1 MTTRTSADRRSK
13 KPKKPARDQ
22 SKDVGTVSV
31 GASGVHDIARLPARP
46 RQPQPPTAAL
56 RLSAPG
62 DASERQADAVATR
75 IAPRAQVGFSAGP
88 TRPAGVLRMPSVAD
102 HGPGG
107 GAVPAGVRQVVAGG
121 GQGRPLAPDL
131 RSRMEPHL
139 GTDLGAVRVHTGPQA
154 AAAAAAIGARAFTVG
169 ASIYLGRHESPYDLR
184 LMAHEATHT
193 AQQQEHTA
201 ARATVMR
208 QMASAAPLP
217 DFLGSLAAPVRA
229 LPGYTALTLISG
241 KDLLSGAPVKLD
253 RDQLVAQLLASG
265 PFGPVAGEV
274 VKAAGVIGQV
284 FSLLTEGLAQHN
296 LTGAHLSR
304 ELAEAW
310 DEIHLG
316 QSTEAMLAVVRKHVG
331 AVLADIRAFVGA
343 VAARVIAL
351 IRTAAAAIVEPL
363 LETPQFKPVWEL
375 AKKVLRYD
383 PLRDRPV
390 EATTVEVLED
400 FLRLIGKESA
410 LAQMK
415 ERGTLQKTADWL
427 DAQAAAFT
435 GILGELRALFRD
447 AWAAIQ
453 PQNLPDLMG
462 NLKSLA
468 ERAFALV
475 GRIGNFAGTVI
486 GKVLSLVKD
495 ALLGWLS
502 QYAHKIP
509 GFHLLTVILGR
520 NPFTGELVERNAQN
534 LIKGFITLL
543 PDGEAT
549 YEQLASSGVVTE
561 AAAGI
566 ESEMGRLG
574 ISTEMITSTFRG
586 VWDTL
591 QLQDL
596 LDPIGAFLKVT
607 AKFGEPLGRVVQ
619 FVAVVVE
626 VVIGLVL
633 KLMNFPTDLLARILA
648 NVKRSVADIK
658 RDPVA
663 FLLRML
669 EALKTGFMHF
679 FDHIGS
685 YLVQGLVKWLFRGLG
700 KLGITIP
707 VELSLKSV
715 LGLVFEV
722 LGVSVETLWQK
733 LGKHIG
739 PERAAALRNTAG
751 VLTGAWAFVAD
762 VQARGAPAI
771 ADFLAGQLS
780 NLWDTVLG
788 MARDWITR
796 EIIEGVVAKLLS
808 MLDPTGVMAVV
819 NGFIAFFR
827 AVQSAIEYLRD
838 ILEIVDQYVTTF
850 AEVAAGRIDPG
861 AQMIEKGLANAVP
874 VAIGF
879 LAAQVG
885 IGNVPEA
892 IVGIIR
898 QVQKL
903 VDEALEWLF
912 TQAMRVGAS
921 ALQAL
926 GVAGPEAH
934 PGEPAA
940 KSGEKP
946 GAIDVHFDLMGEDH
960 EIFTDPTGRLM
971 AASKKP
977 KPVGDLE
984 GLDALHKK
992 YLALSS
998 TAPKETRTELI
1009 ARMIQQIK
1017 ELGLLIEGKGDPP
1030 NLGEVAPHQAQ
1041 TQRFRPAVKEAR
1053 YAQLWELESE
1063 HVIPRSFVD
1072 SLLTAH
1078 YPPGTDKA
1086 TFKVRP
1092 EEYEAMHTILIYRTA
1107 AHGKTY
1113 SKEHGGSYFKTPK
1126 PVELGSDASLLKK
1139 FRSRAQQGE
1148 QTGRVGAGDSPKHAR
1163 RAFDLLAK
1171 GAVRRTAEAVAADHK
1186 ALQSRRGSG
1195 PEPRP
1200 TKARVEEAAKKQ
1212 RQDIN
1217 RILSAR
1223 GLEPMPF

>member
-1 MTTRTSADRRSK
+1 MPTT
-13 KPKKPARDQ
+13 
-22 SKDVGTVSV
+22 
-31 GASGVHDIARLPARP
+31 H
-46 RQPQPPTAAL
+46 AL

-62 DASERQADAVATR
+62 DPYERHANAVAVQVAVGASPTPFPAAPLLPASLLR
-75 IAPRAQVGFSAGP
+75 IPNVAASAPAA
-88 TRPAGVLRMPSVAD
+88 
-102 HGPGG
+102 
-107 GAVPAGVRQVVAGG
+107 GAVPAGVRRVIDGG
-121 GQGRPLAPDL
+121 GPGRPLAPAL
-131 RSRMEPHL
+131 RARIEPHL

-154 AAAAAAIGARAFTVG
+154 AAAASALGARAFTAG
-169 ASIYLGRHESPYDLR
+169 ASVYLGRHESPYDLR
-184 LMAHEATHT
+184 LMAHEATHV

-208 QMASAAPLP
+208 QTDPGAALP

-229 LPGYTALTLISG
+229 MPGYTVLTLISG

-253 RDQLVAQLLASG
+253 RDQLVAQLLAFG

-274 VKAAGVIGQV
+274 VKAAGVINEI

-296 LTGAHLSR
+296 LTTARLSR
-304 ELAEAW
+304 EIAEAW
-310 DEIHLG
+310 EEIHLG
-316 QSTEAMLAVVRKHVG
+316 QSTEAMLAVVRRHVG
-331 AVLADIRAFVGA
+331 AVLADVRAFIGA

-351 IRTAAAAIVEPL
+351 IRAAAAAIVEPL

-375 AKKVLRYD
+375 AKKVLRCD

-400 FLRLIGKESA
+400 FLRLIGKEAA

-435 GILGELRALFRD
+435 GILGELKALFRD

-468 ERAFALV
+468 GRAFALA
-475 GRIGNFAGTVI
+475 GRIGEFAGTVV
-486 GKVLSLVKD
+486 GKVLALIKD

-502 QYAHKIP
+502 QYVHKIP
-509 GFHLLTVILGR
+509 GFHLLTVILGK

-534 LIKGFITLL
+534 LIQGFITLL

-549 YEQLASSGVVTE
+549 YEQLAASGVVAE
-561 AAAGI
+561 AAARI
-566 ESEMGRLG
+566 EGEMGRLG

-596 LDPIGAFLKVT
+596 LDPIGAFVRVV
-607 AKFGEPLGRVVQ
+607 AKFGEPLSRIVQ
-619 FVAVVVE
+619 FVGVVVE

-648 NVKRSVADIK
+648 NVSRAIQDIK

-669 EALKTGFMHF
+669 EALKSGFMRF
-679 FDHIGS
+679 FERIGA

-707 VELSLKSV
+707 TEITLKSV
-715 LGLVFEV
+715 LELVFEV
-722 LGVSVETLWQK
+722 LGVSIDMLWQK
-733 LGKHIG
+733 LAKHIG
-739 PERAAALRNTAG
+739 PERAAALRSAVG
-751 VLTGAWAFVAD
+751 VMTGAWAFIGEI
-762 VQARGAPAI
+762 QARGAPAI
-771 ADFLAGQLS
+771 AEFVAGQLS
-780 NLWDTVLG
+780 NLWETVLG

-819 NGFIAFFR
+819 NSFIAFFR

-892 IVGIIR
+892 IVGIIG
-898 QVQKL
+898 QVRRL
-903 VDEALEWLF
+903 VDEAVEWLF
-912 TQAMRVGAS
+912 VQAMKVGAS

-926 GVAGPEAH
+926 GATGPAPRTGEA
-934 PGEPAA
+934 
-940 KSGEKP
+940 GEKP
-946 GAIDVHFDLMGEDH
+946 VGKAAPIDVHFDLMGEDH
-960 EIFTDPTGRLM
+960 EIFTGPAGRLM
-971 AASKKP
+971 AASKNP

-984 GLDALHKK
+984 GLDALHKQ
-992 YLALSS
+992 YLALPE
-998 TAPKETRTELI
+998 TAPTEKRTEI
-1009 ARMIQQIK
+1009 INKMIQQIK
-1017 ELGLLIEGKGDPP
+1017 SLGLLVGGRGDPP

-1041 TQRFRPAVKEAR
+1041 TQRFRPAPKEAR

-1072 SLLTAH
+1072 SLLTVH
-1078 YPPGTDKA
+1078 YPPGTDKEKLRV
-1086 TFKVRP
+1086 TK
-1092 EEYEAMHTILIYRTA
+1092 EEYGFMHTILIYRTA

-1113 SKEHGGSYFKTPK
+1113 SKEHGQTSFKTAK
-1126 PVELGSDASLLKK
+1126 PVELGSDQSLLGQ
-1139 FRSRAQQGE
+1139 FRTRAKEGKE
-1148 QTGRVGAGDSPKHAR
+1148 TGRVGAGDSPAKAR

-1171 GAVRRTAEAVAADHK
+1171 GAVRRTVEAVEADHK
-1186 ALQSRRGSG
+1186 ALRAQRGSDA
-1195 PEPRP
+1195 EPRP
-1200 TKARVEEAAKKQ
+1200 TKAKIEAAAAKQ

-1217 RILSAR
+1217 RILAKR
-1223 GLEPMPF
+1223 GLEPIPV

>member
-1 MTTRTSADRRSK
+1 MSVRTRASASRRSK
-13 KPKKPARDQ
+13 RPPSSPVQNGVDRTPAPAN
-22 SKDVGTVSV
+22 
-31 GASGVHDIARLPARP
+31 GARGVHDIVRLPTHLRHP
-46 RQPQPPTAAL
+46 VPPSPNL
-56 RLSAPG
+56 RLSTPG
-62 DASERQADAVATR
+62 DSCERQADAVATH
-75 IAPRAQVGFSAGP
+75 VAGGA
-88 TRPAGVLRMPSVAD
+88 RPASCPVPPLLSAGVLRTAGAA
-102 HGPGG
+102 GPGT
-107 GAVPAGVRQVVAGG
+107 ASTFPAGARRVIDGG
-121 GQGRPLAPDL
+121 GQGRPLAPGL
-131 RSRMEPHL
+131 RSRIEPYL
-139 GTDLGAVRVHTGPQA
+139 GTDLSAVRVHTGPEA
-154 AAAAAAIGARAFTVG
+154 AAVAAAIGARAFTVG
-169 ASIYLGRHESPYDLR
+169 MSIYLGRHESPYDLR
-184 LMAHEATHT
+184 LMAHEATHA
-193 AQQQEHTA
+193 AQQQEHA
-201 ARATVMR
+201 GARATVMR
-208 QMASAAPLP
+208 QTGSAAPLP

-241 KDLLSGAPVKLD
+241 KDLLSGKPVKID
-253 RDQLVAQLLASG
+253 RDQLVAQLLALG
-265 PFGPVAGEV
+265 PFGPVAGEGI
-274 VKAAGVIGQV
+274 KAAGIIGEV

-296 LTGAHLSR
+296 LAAARLAR

-331 AVLADIRAFVGA
+331 AVLADVKAFIGA

-351 IRTAAAAIVEPL
+351 IRAAAAIIVEPL
-363 LETPQFKPVWEL
+363 LETPQFAPVWEL

-415 ERGTLQKTADWL
+415 ERGTLQKTAGWL

-435 GILGELRALFRD
+435 GILSELRALFRD

-462 NLKSLA
+462 NLKALA
-468 ERAFALV
+468 GRAFALV
-475 GRIGNFAGTVI
+475 GRIGEFAGTVI
-486 GKVLSLVKD
+486 GKVLTLIKD

-509 GFHLLTVILGR
+509 GFHLLTVILGW
-520 NPFTGELVERNAQN
+520 NPFTGEPVERNAQN
-534 LIKGFITLL
+534 LIKGFIILL

-561 AAAGI
+561 AAARI

-574 ISTEMITSTFRG
+574 ISAEMITSTFRG
-586 VWDTL
+586 VWDAL

-596 LDPIGAFLKVT
+596 LDPIGAFVKVT
-607 AKFGEPLGRVVQ
+607 AKFGEPLGRIVQ

-633 KLMNFPTDLLARILA
+633 KLMHFPTDLLARILA
-648 NVKRSVADIK
+648 NVRHAVADIK

-669 EALKTGFMHF
+669 EALKAGFMRF
-679 FDHIGS
+679 FDHIGT

-707 VELSLKSV
+707 AELSLKSV
-715 LGLVFEV
+715 LGLVLEV
-722 LGVSVETLWQK
+722 LGVSAETLWLK

-739 PERAAALRNTAG
+739 PERAAALRRAAG
-751 VLTGAWAFVAD
+751 VLTGAWAFVAE
-762 VQARGAPAI
+762 VQTRGAPAI
-771 ADFLAGQLS
+771 ADFLSGQLS

-796 EIIEGVVAKLLS
+796 EIIEGVVSKLLS

-819 NGFIAFFR
+819 NSFIAFFR

-898 QVQKL
+898 RVRKL

-912 TQAMRVGAS
+912 TEAMRVGAS
-921 ALQAL
+921 ALLDL
-926 GVAGPEAH
+926 GVAGPAAR

-940 KSGEKP
+940 KP
-946 GAIDVHFDLMGEDH
+946 GAIEVHFDLLGEDH
-960 EIFTDPTGRLM
+960 EIFTDPLGRLM
-971 AASKKP
+971 AASTKP
-977 KPVGDLE
+977 KPVADLE

-992 YLALSS
+992 YLALSA
-998 TAPKETRTELI
+998 TAPKEARKELI
-1009 ARMIQQIK
+1009 DRMIQQIK

-1041 TQRFRPAVKEAR
+1041 TQRFRPAAKGAR
-1053 YAQLWELESE
+1053 YAELWELESE

-1072 SLLTAH
+1072 SLLTVH
-1078 YPPGTDKA
+1078 YPKDTDKA
-1086 TFKVRP
+1086 TFKVKP
-1092 EEYEAMHTILIYRTA
+1092 EEYDAMHTILIYRTA
-1107 AHGKTY
+1107 ARGKTY
-1113 SKEHGGSYFKTPK
+1113 SKEHGATYFKSTK
-1126 PVELGSDASLLKK
+1126 PVELGSDASLLKE
-1139 FRSRAQQGE
+1139 FRSRARQGE

-1171 GAVRRTAEAVAADHK
+1171 GAVRRTAEAVEADHK
-1186 ALQSRRGSG
+1186 ALRSRRGSG

-1200 TKARVEEAAKKQ
+1200 TKARIEEAAKKQ

-1217 RILSAR
+1217 RVLAAR
-1223 GLEPMPF
+1223 GLEPMPV